1 MEAFVAG
8 MGLLLDP
15 KILLVVF
22 LGTVIGI
29 VVGALPGI
37 SGSTTTALLL
47 PFTPKLRP
55 DRTVR
60 VVEQSGK
67 LSK

>member
-1 MEAFVAG
+1 MEAFIGG

-37 SGSTTTALLL
+37 SGST
-47 PFTPKLRP
+47 
-55 DRTVR
+55 DRKS
-60 VVEQSGK
+60 VV
-67 LSK
+67 